1 MYRVSPFTY
10 IIEAMLSAGVS
21 NAQVSCA
28 DNEFLVFNP
37 PSDRTCGT
45 YMQRYIDQNGG
56 YLVDSS
62 ATSNCSYCS
71 VGETNSFLT
80 ALSIDPSHAWRDFGL
95 LWVYIVVNIM
105 GALFF
110 YWLVR
115 MPKKAQIA
123 KEVQVTVDGT
133 GGSEKA

>member
-10 IIEAMLSAGVS
+10 IIEAMLSTGIS
-21 NAQVSCA
+21 NAQVRCA
-28 DNEFLVFNP
+28 DNELLVFNP
-37 PSDRTCGT
+37 PSDQTCAT

-56 YLVDSS
+56 YLEDSS

-95 LWVYIVVNIM
+95 LWVFIVANII
-105 GALFF
+105 GALSL

-115 MPKKAQIA
+115 VPKKAQIA
-123 KEVQVTVDGT
+123 KEEQVTVD
-133 GGSEKA
+133 